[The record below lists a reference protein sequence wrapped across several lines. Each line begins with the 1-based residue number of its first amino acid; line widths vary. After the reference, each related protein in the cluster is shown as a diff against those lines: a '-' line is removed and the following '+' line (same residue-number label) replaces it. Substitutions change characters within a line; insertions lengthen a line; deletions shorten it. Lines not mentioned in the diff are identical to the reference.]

1 MSMAAYRNR
10 PVTMFTLVFIL
21 LACPSISFAQFSV
34 TTYHYDNSRTGWN
47 SDELILTPAN
57 VNSTTF
63 ALLKTA
69 ILDEQ
74 VDGQPLVVPGVNI
87 TAGPKQGMHDVVYL
101 ATEGNTIYAIGAV
114 NGNVL
119 LKANFGPPV
128 PRPLGCENNGPN
140 VGVNSTPVID
150 SASGTLYVIVYTRT
164 ASGPAYYLHA
174 LDLGSLT
181 DKVTPRKIAASHTLT
196 DGSKYTFAASVQR
209 QRPGLLLANGNIYA
223 GFGSF
228 CDSAFSASR
237 GWVLGWQ
244 AGTLK
249 PLASNQL
256 LDTQATAPREFFLS
270 SIWMSGYALAADY
283 AGNVLFVTGNSD
295 SSGTTY
301 DGVTDIQ
308 ESAVKV
314 SSDLST
320 VLDLFTPDNQADLDA
335 HDYDFG
341 AGGILLLPPQPGSIA
356 HIAVAAGKDG
366 KMYMM
371 NEDSLGGHSTTVNNV
386 LGTYK
391 IGGCYCGQT
400 YFQDPAD
407 GMGRV
412 VSSGGDT
419 VHVWKLATSPAPS
432 LSMATSSP
440 VLVSGPQDPGF
451 FTTVS
456 SNGTSNPII
465 WALSRPTPETNS
477 PIYLYAFDPES
488 GGATMKQLFMAA
500 AGAWPNLGGNSNQV
514 PVVANGRVYVASN
527 KQLQIFG
534 LK

>member
-1 MSMAAYRNR
+1 MSMTAYLRR
-10 PVTMFTLVFIL
+10 SVKLWILPFIL
-21 LACPSISFAQFSV
+21 LACSNISVAQFSV
-34 TTYHYDNSRTGWN
+34 TTYHYDNGRTGWN

-57 VNSTTF
+57 VTSTTF
-63 ALLKTA
+63 GLLKTVV
-69 ILDEQ
+69 LDDQ
-74 VDGQPLVVPGVNI
+74 VDGQPLLIPSVKI
-87 TAGPKQGMHDVVYL
+87 TAGQKQGIHAVVYL
-101 ATEGNTIYAIGAV
+101 ATEANTIYAIGAV

-119 LKANFGPPV
+119 LKVNFGPPV
-128 PRPLGCENNGPN
+128 PKPLGCGNNGPN
-140 VGVNSTPVID
+140 VGINSTPVID
-150 SASGTLYVIVYTRT
+150 AASSTMYVIIYRQT
-164 ASGPAYYLHA
+164 ASGPAYYIHA

-181 DKVTPRKIAASHTLT
+181 DKVTPRKITGSHTLT
-196 DGSKYTFAASVQR
+196 DGSTYTFNASVQR
-209 QRPGLLLANGNIYA
+209 QRPGLLLANGNVYA

-228 CDSAFSASR
+228 CDSAESLSR
-237 GWVLGWQ
+237 GWLLGWQ
-244 AGTLK
+244 AGTLT
-249 PLASNQL
+249 PLGTNQL
-256 LDTQATAPREFFLS
+256 LDTQATAPRESFLS

-283 AGNVLFVTGNSD
+283 AGSILFVTGNSD

-301 DGVTDIQ
+301 DGITDIQ
-308 ESAVKV
+308 ESAVKI
-314 SSDLST
+314 SSDLSA
-320 VLDLFTPDNQADLDA
+320 VLDLFTPADQPSLDA
-335 HDYDFG
+335 GDYDFG
-341 AGGILLLPPQPGSIA
+341 AGGILLLPAQPGSIA

-371 NEDSLGGHSTTVNNV
+371 NEDSLGGHSSTRNHV
-386 LGTYK
+386 LGTYQ
-391 IGGCYCGQT
+391 IGGCYCGQS

-419 VHVWKLATSPAPS
+419 VHVWKLATSPSPS
-432 LSMATSSP
+432 LSLATSSP

-456 SNGTSNPII
+456 SNGTSSAII

-527 KQLQIFG
+527 KQLRIFG